1 MITAQSEVNHLAT
14 KELLSHERRYDQRR
28 LPKRHLGNSF
38 GVTKCCPY
46 NKIKSTFCQSPNF

>member
-28 LPKRHLGNSF
+28 FAKRHLGNEML
-38 GVTKCCPY
+38 PL
-46 NKIKSTFCQSPNF
+46 